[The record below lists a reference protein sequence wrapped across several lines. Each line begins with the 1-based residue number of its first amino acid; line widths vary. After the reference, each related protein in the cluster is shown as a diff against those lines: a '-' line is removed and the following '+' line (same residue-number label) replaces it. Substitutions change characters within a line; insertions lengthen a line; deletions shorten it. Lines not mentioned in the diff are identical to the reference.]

1 MGGHDENGRR
11 TRERGELCDLG
22 KESRTRRAASG
33 KRMEGRGWKEE
44 DDEEEEDEDEVAR
57 VVWPFRLHRD
67 KPFLKES
74 EKHKESETERECV
87 CVWKRNK
94 RHVCYLKDDS
104 KE

>member
-11 TRERGELCDLG
+11 TRERGELRDLG

-44 DDEEEEDEDEVAR
+44 DEEEEEDEDEVAR

-67 KPFLKES
+67 KPFL
-74 EKHKESETERECV
+74 TERARNTKRVRQIESV